1 MRPRRYSL
9 GLTHMLTDTKL
20 RGLKPK
26 AKVYR
31 VADTN
36 GLCIEVRTT
45 GAKQWRYR
53 YRYAGKP
60 SMAALGEY
68 PAMGLADARAER
80 DRMRALVKGGAN
92 PAHVARVE
100 RAAQA
105 ERAETTFG
113 AVAAELLAK
122 REREGLGAGS
132 VQRERRLIEKDMAG
146 IAGLPVADVTAP
158 ALLAALR
165 KLEKRGV
172 IETAHRARTLAGQVF
187 RYAIATGRAK
197 CNPAA
202 DLAGA
207 LELPKVQHFASI
219 TEPAKV
225 GELLRTVQGYGGSP
239 VTVAALRLA
248 PLVFVR
254 PGELRQAR
262 WADIDLDASEWRFI
276 ASKTGTPHIVPL
288 SEQAVAILRD
298 LQPLTGRSEYVFPG
312 VRSTRRPMSENTVNA
327 ALRYMGIDGDTM
339 SGHGFRAM
347 ARTILDEVLHFRPDY
362 IEHQLAHAVRDPNG
376 RAYNRTAHLPERR
389 KMMQAWADYL
399 DQLREGTGKVL
410 PMTRKASGDSR

>member
-1 MRPRRYSL
+1 
-9 GLTHMLTDTKL
+9 MLTDTKL
-20 RGLKPK
+20 RGLKAK
-26 AKVYR
+26 ATVYR

-45 GAKQWRYR
+45 GAKLWRYR
-53 YRYAGKP
+53 YRYAGKA

-68 PAMGLADARAER
+68 PMMALAEARAER

-100 RAAQA
+100 RAAQI
-105 ERAETTFG
+105 ERAETTFA
-113 AVAAELLAK
+113 AVAAEWIAK
-122 REREGLGAGS
+122 RAKEGLGAGS
-132 VQRERRLIEKDMAG
+132 VKRERRLIEKDMASIG
-146 IAGLPVADVTAP
+146 CLPVADVTAP

-172 IETAHRARTLAGQVF
+172 VETAHRARTLAGQVF

-197 CNPAA
+197 YNPAA

-207 LELPKVQHFASI
+207 LEQPKVQHFASV

-225 GELLRTVQGYGGSP
+225 GELLRTLQGYRGSP

-262 WADIDLDASEWRFI
+262 WADIDFDACEWRFI

-312 VRSTRRPMSENTVNA
+312 VRSARRPMSENTVNA

-347 ARTILDEVLHFRPDY
+347 ARTILDEVLQFRPDY

-399 DQLREGTGKVL
+399 DQLRDTTGKVL
-410 PMTRKASGDSR
+410 PMKRKASGDSR

>member
-1 MRPRRYSL
+1 
-9 GLTHMLTDTKL
+9 MLTDTKL
-20 RGLKPK
+20 RALKPK

-31 VADTN
+31 VADTH

-45 GAKQWRYR
+45 GAKLWRYR
-53 YRYAGKP
+53 YRYAGKA

-68 PAMGLADARAER
+68 PMMGLADARTER
-80 DRMRALVKGGAN
+80 DRMRLLVKGGAN
-92 PAHVARVE
+92 PVHVARVE
-100 RAAQA
+100 RAARV
-105 ERAETTFG
+105 ERSETTFA
-113 AVAAELLAK
+113 AVALELLAK
-122 REREGLGAGS
+122 RAKEGLGAGS
-132 VQRERRLIEKDMAG
+132 VKRERRLIEKDLASIG
-146 IAGLPVADVTAP
+146 SLPVADVTAP

-172 IETAHRARTLAGQVF
+172 VETAHRARSMAGQVF

-197 CNPAA
+197 YNPAA

-207 LELPKVQHFASI
+207 LEQPKVQHFASV

-225 GELLRTVQGYGGSP
+225 GELLRTMQGYSGSP

-262 WADIDLDASEWRFI
+262 WADIDLEAGEWRFI

-312 VRSTRRPMSENTVNA
+312 VRSARRPMSENTINA

-347 ARTILDEVLHFRPDY
+347 ARTILDEVLHFRPDF

-376 RAYNRTAHLPERR
+376 RAYNRTAHLAERR

-399 DQLREGTGKVL
+399 DQLRDSTGKVL
-410 PMTRKASGDSR
+410 PMRRKASGASR